1 MNQSKRCVICGIEF
15 IPHTNRQN
23 QCNSTECKK
32 AYRKISGK
40 YRFQDPVITNEISKI
55 VEQAR
60 KVGMS
65 YGQYVGYVS
74 CKIR

>member
-1 MNQSKRCVICGIEF
+1 MQEKKCVICGKLF
-15 IPHTNRQN
+15 TPHTGRQN

-40 YRFQDPVITNEISKI
+40 YRFQEPVLTSEISKI
-55 VEQAR
+55 VASAR